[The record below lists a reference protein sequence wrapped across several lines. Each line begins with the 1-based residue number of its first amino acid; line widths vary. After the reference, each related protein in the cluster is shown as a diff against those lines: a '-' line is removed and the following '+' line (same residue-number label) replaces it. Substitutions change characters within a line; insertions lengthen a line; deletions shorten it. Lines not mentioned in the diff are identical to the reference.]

1 MSKHALALR
10 QRWKHSKIDFEMVG
24 GPLAPAP
31 RTLPGPGES
40 FIFKQTWWAVLIQV
54 AQLPFFLFPFI
65 FFLFL
70 PEDGPGGGN
79 SAFLFCVGFN

>member
-31 RTLPGPGES
+31 RALPSPGES
-40 FIFKQTWWAVLIQV
+40 FIFKQTW
-54 AQLPFFLFPFI
+54 
-65 FFLFL
+65 
-70 PEDGPGGGN
+70 
-79 SAFLFCVGFN
+79 

>member
-65 FFLFL
+65 FFPF
-70 PEDGPGGGN
+70 PPGRWSWRGELGI
-79 SAFLFCVGFN
+79 FVLCWF